1 MSATPRPMPPT
12 NFIRQIVESE
22 LAGHRHPD
30 GIATRFP
37 PEPNGYLHI
46 GHAKS
51 MCLNFGIARD
61 FGGKCYLRFDD
72 TNPDRESPEYVES
85 IKEDVCW
92 LGFEWEDRL
101 THASDYFE
109 QLYESAIELVRN
121 GKAYVCSLSAEDIR
135 STRGTLTQPGRD
147 SPFRDRSVAENLDLF
162 ERMRAGEFPDGT
174 HVLRAKIDMASP
186 NINLRDP
193 TLYRIRHLPHQ
204 NTGDRWCIY
213 PMYGFT
219 HPLSDALE
227 NVTHSLCTLEFEDQ
241 RAFYDWVLDNV
252 TSPSRPRQIEFSRLA
267 LDYTVMSKRLLTTLV
282 DANRVA
288 GWDDPRMPTLSGM
301 RRRGYTPAS
310 IRDFCNRVGVTRNEQ
325 QIEMSVLE
333 NCIRED
339 LERTAPRAFAVLE
352 PVRVVID
359 NYPEDQVET
368 FEAANHPNNAELGT
382 RQVPFCRELYIER
395 QDFMMNAPRKFFR
408 LAPGREVRLR
418 YAYLVTCT
426 EVVEDQDGNVIEI
439 HCDYDPDSTGGN
451 APDGRKVKGTLHWVS
466 ARHAV
471 NAEIRLYDRLFLEPN
486 PRADPATDFMDLI
499 NPDSL
504 VSLPGAKIEPGLAE
518 ACSGDTFQFERTGY
532 FCTDPDS
539 TPGSPVFNRTVA
551 LRDSWGKKNPR

>member
-1 MSATPRPMPPT
+1 MPPT
-12 NFIRQIVESE
+12 NFIRQMVESE
-22 LAGHRHPD
+22 LAGNRHPG
-30 GIATRFP
+30 GIVTRFP

-85 IKEDVCW
+85 IKEDARW

-109 QLYESAIELVRN
+109 HLYEAAVELVRN
-121 GKAYVCSLSAEDIR
+121 GKAYVCSLNAEDIR
-135 STRGTLTQPGRD
+135 STRGTLKQPGRD
-147 SPFRDRSVAENLDLF
+147 SPFRDRSVSENLALF
-162 ERMRAGEFPDGT
+162 ERMRAGEFPNGT

-193 TLYRIRHLPHQ
+193 TLYRIRHLSHQ

-227 NVTHSLCTLEFEDQ
+227 NVTHSLCTLEFDDQ

-252 TSPSRPRQIEFSRLA
+252 TAPSRPRQIEFSRLA
-267 LDYTVMSKRLLTTLV
+267 LDYTVMSKRLLTALV
-282 DANRVA
+282 DENRVA

-310 IRDFCNRVGVTRNEQ
+310 ILDFCSRIGVTRNEQ

-339 LERTAPRAFAVLE
+339 LERTARRAFAVLQ

-359 NYPEDQVET
+359 NYPENQVEN
-368 FEAANHPNNAELGT
+368 FEAANHPNDPGMGT
-382 RQVPFCRELYIER
+382 RTVPFCRELYIER
-395 QDFMMNAPRKFFR
+395 QDFMMKAPRKFFR

-426 EVVEDQDGNVIEI
+426 EVVEDQSGNIIEI
-439 HCDYDPDSTGGN
+439 HCDYDPDSAGGN

-471 NAEIRLYDRLFLEPN
+471 DAEIRLYDRLFLEPN

-499 NPDSL
+499 NPESL

-518 ACSGDTFQFERTGY
+518 ACKGDTFQFERTGY

-539 TPGSPVFNRTVA
+539 TPGTPVFNRTVP
-551 LRDSWGKKNPR
+551 LRDSWGRNNS